1 MKKNTEKK
9 LLWICVIIL
18 IIVIYKFVNSYY
30 QIETFLNPFKKK
42 KKKKNK
48 SLEETYNI
56 TDKKI
61 DEPSLINIWEIK
73 WIKEQINNTSLQKL
87 WKKLELKFPKN

>member
-1 MKKNTEKK
+1 MKKNTEKIF
-9 LLWICVIIL
+9 LYICLIIL
-18 IIVIYKFVNSYY
+18 IIVIYKFIKSYY
-30 QIETFLNPFKKK
+30 QMETFLNPFKKK
-42 KKKKNK
+42 NKKKDK

-61 DEPSLINIWEIK
+61 DEPPLTKVWDIK
-73 WIKEQINNTSLQKL
+73 WIREKIDDRFLQKL